1 MEQRQLP
8 ISTTLRPN
16 EEPRGGARGSE
27 SDLRDSSIPLEIET
41 DSRFYA
47 IGKRTVDIVGSL
59 LALVLFGWLM
69 CLIAIVVKL
78 TSPGPVIYRQTRV
91 GLGGRP
97 FTFYKF
103 RSMIDG
109 AEALMDKVRPLN
121 TTGGPTFKHAAD
133 PRMTPVGRVLRRTS
147 MDELPQLFN
156 VLRGDMSLVGPRPPL
171 PSEVREYRDGEWK
184 RLGVKPGITCLWQVN
199 GRSNLCFAQQVELDL
214 EYIRRRSILLDLYIL
229 LKTIPAV
236 IFCRGAC

>member
-1 MEQRQLP
+1 MEQGQLP
-8 ISTTLRPN
+8 ISATVRAN
-16 EEPRGGARGSE
+16 EESRGGARGSGPE
-27 SDLRDSSIPLEIET
+27 LDTNAFPIELER

-47 IGKRTVDIVGSL
+47 ISKRIVDIVGSL

-171 PSEVREYRDGEWK
+171 PSEVQEYRDSEWK
-184 RLGVKPGITCLWQVN
+184 RLSVKPGITCLWQVN
-199 GRSNLCFAQQVELDL
+199 GRSNLSFVRQVELDL
-214 EYIRRRSILLDLYIL
+214 EYIQKRSIPLDLYIL
-229 LKTIPAV
+229 LRTIPAV
-236 IFCRGAC
+236 ILCKGAW